1 MIVVLDAS
9 AAIFQ
14 AVYPIDP
21 QSVSQNDI
29 IEKADKIVSPDLFI
43 SEISNAL
50 WKYCRFKKIELKDAI
65 QYGQYIISLVDQF
78 IDTGNLW
85 QQALDIAY
93 NSSHS
98 VYDCFY
104 LALALNNDAIL
115 LTRDK
120 KLQQLAID
128 INIKIQ

>member
-14 AVYPIDP
+14 AVYPLDS

-50 WKYCRFKKIELKDAI
+50 WKYCNYKKIELNDAI

-85 QQALDIAY
+85 QQAVGIACK
-93 NSSHS
+93 SSHS
-98 VYDCFY
+98 AYDCFY

-128 INIKIQ
+128 INIKTQ

>member
-14 AVYPIDP
+14 AVYPMDP

-50 WKYCRFKKIELKDAI
+50 WKYCRYKKIELNDAI

-98 VYDCFY
+98 AYDCFY
-104 LALALNNDAIL
+104 LALALNNDATL

-120 KLQQLAID
+120 KLQQLAMD
-128 INIKIQ
+128 INIKTQ